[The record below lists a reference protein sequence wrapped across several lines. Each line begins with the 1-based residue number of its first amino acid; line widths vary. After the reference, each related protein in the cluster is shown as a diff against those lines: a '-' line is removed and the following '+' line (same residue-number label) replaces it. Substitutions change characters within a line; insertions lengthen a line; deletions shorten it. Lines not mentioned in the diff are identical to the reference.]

1 MRLAILSFFYVIMW
15 GVWKIIVTFGEL
27 NKVEMNDIWDILVP
41 IMVIGGIFVS
51 VFAENRKKS
60 KTDVPI
66 PQPQRNRE
74 SEKIQNT
81 EDSDLPCDL
90 GIPQV
95 FMSNESPD
103 IFKSEKSKDYFPP
116 APSPVDK
123 QGKGGKVLFGQPL
136 QQAEDDAYSEDTD
149 KAGEDA
155 LSDMRRAVIAHEL
168 LKRKF

>member
-41 IMVIGGIFVS
+41 IMVIGGIFVG
-51 VFAENRKKS
+51 VFAENRKKA

-74 SEKIQNT
+74 PEKILNT

-95 FMSNESPD
+95 FMSKESPG
-103 IFKSEKSKDYFPP
+103 IFKSEKSKEYFLPS
-116 APSPVDK
+116 PSPVDK

-149 KAGEDA
+149 KAGDDA